1 MTLKMVKNEG
11 YTVQLV
17 KLSGVEWAKVSTLAK
32 TFGIGGD
39 FMRETIVRLQQT
51 HEVRVLQ
58 LGEKTQVVNVADFYR
73 ALFDCVPVVNQLAK
87 GL

>member
-1 MTLKMVKNEG
+1 MTLKTVKNEG

-39 FMRETIVRLQQT
+39 FMRDVIVRLQQS

-58 LGEKTQVVNVADFYR
+58 LGDKTQVVNVADFYR
-73 ALFDCVPVVNQLAK
+73 ALFDCVPMTNQLVK
-87 GL
+87 